1 MAGLAGV
8 VTSTAAHAAPGQ
20 ELDLKVLLIGQNGG
34 DPTTAAWQSELT
46 SEGVAYTLVL
56 AQGTPGSE
64 TVNLP
69 ALTDP
74 ANSSHGF
81 YDGVVVVPSVFDF
94 SSFDALLPVWQYE
107 STFNVRQIDAYVYPE
122 SALNGLNPVSSGDQ
136 SGTTPTLTTAG
147 QAAFPALNG
156 PVPLDTGTYGYPSQV
171 AAPAGDTVTPL
182 LDDASGNVLIAV
194 DQHANPDYTTDQSG
208 VSELSITFDYGAA
221 YTSWLLLGPSLIDWV
236 TGDAHLGLT
245 RNYVETNIDDTFTPD
260 NAWSVATHSNDYSDA
275 DSLRM
280 SAGDVTTAA
289 QWSQANGF
297 RMDQLFNGGGSVE
310 YQNGEL
316 GLGAPG
322 PDPVLAQFQAT
333 DPTTGQHY
341 SADFGWIS
349 HTYDTPYL
357 DVGCATQNYIEAELN
372 ENTNWA
378 GGAPGATPG
387 TGGLGLTE
395 STDTSAALGAENPQV
410 FVPGNH
416 SGLAN
421 LVPGTPATVDPPDL
435 DAENVGTGGTLAAG
449 SYQYAVTDQFN
460 GSDSPSVDQSQAY
473 VTAPITVSSGGSV
486 SLVWQAI
493 CHAANYLI
501 YREVAGSNSWSFI
514 GNYPTP
520 SSATLPDNSS
530 GNPASTTDVTG
541 GGQKELTF
549 VDSGSAG
556 TAQPS
561 GWTPPTQE
569 NANELPWEQNQYFVP
584 ALQAVGIT
592 TVGADASKPYPD
604 PPDTQFGIGAT
615 YSGAEYPAGTS
626 FVDGSSLVVPRH
638 PVNIFYNTSTEAQ
651 EVDEYNTLY
660 LPPSL
665 GGTCVPSDT
674 NTCLTAPATF
684 ADIVNSV
691 VSGMLQN
698 MLSNNPEPTY
708 VHQTNIMGT
717 PPPGPATSG
726 TPPNTPD
733 TTGDGL
739 LYSVLNPLLAEYHS
753 YFTAAAPYQQ
763 PTLGGIGAIESEQSA
778 WQAALS
784 SGDVTATQ
792 SGSTITVTNNGS
804 GAVAVPLT
812 APLGSS
818 IDSHEVGQ
826 QYGGSSSGWETVQP
840 GGALTVDT
848 AGSAPAITSGSTA
861 TAQTGSAF
869 SFTVQTNGLP
879 DPSLTETGPL
889 PTGVTFTDNG
899 DGTATLAGTPGA
911 GTGGSYPLTITADNQ
926 VGSPATQS
934 FTLVVN
940 QQPAITSATSVSDA
954 IGSPLDFRVTTSGYP
969 VAALSE
975 SGTLPTGVTFTD
987 NGNGTATLAGT
998 PGAGTG
1004 GSYPLTLTASNGV
1017 GTAASQSFTLSV
1029 DRSPVITSVAS
1040 TAFQVGHAGTFTVT
1054 TTGFPAPAL
1063 AESGPLPTGVSFT
1076 DNGNGTATL
1085 AGTPGSG
1092 TEGSYPITITASN
1105 GVSPAGTQSFHLVV
1119 GDQPAITSATSTTFA
1134 TGQAGTFTV
1143 TTTGVPTPAL
1153 SESGPLPSGVTFTDN
1168 GNGTATLAG
1177 TPGAGTGG
1185 SYPITITASNGVGTA
1200 ATQSF
1205 TLLVHQPPA
1214 FTSASSATF
1223 TVGSPGTFT
1232 VATSGNPAPTI
1243 TKRGS
1248 TPAGL
1253 TLVANGNG
1261 TDTLSG
1267 TATRAGTAILRLTA
1281 TNSDGTAT
1289 QTLTVTVVSG
1299 PTISAKSS
1307 QSVVVGHSIK
1317 DTIKTTGSPTPA
1329 ITESGTLPAGMT
1341 FTPNTGSSTEAKLS
1355 GRPQAGTEGT
1365 YVLTFT
1371 ATNTSGHASSSMTLT
1386 VKS

>member
-1 MAGLAGV
+1 VVVTAGLAGV
-8 VTSTAAHAAPGQ
+8 VTSTAAHAASGQ
-20 ELDLKVLLIGQNGG
+20 ELDLRVLLIGQNGG

-46 SEGVAYTLVL
+46 SEGVAYTLVT
-56 AQGTPGSE
+56 AQGSPNSE
-64 TVNLP
+64 TISLPNLI
-69 ALTDP
+69 DP
-74 ANSSHGF
+74 SDSNHGYF
-81 YDGVVVVPSVFDF
+81 DGVVVIPSVYDF

-107 STFNVRQIDAYVYPE
+107 SEFNVRQIDGYVYPN
-122 SALNGLNPVSSGDQ
+122 SALNGINPVSAGDL
-136 SGTTPTLTTAG
+136 SGTTPTLTAAG

-156 PVPLDTGTYGYPSQV
+156 PVPLDSGTYGYPSQV
-171 AAPAGDTVTPL
+171 DAPSGDTVTPL
-182 LDDASGNVLIAV
+182 LDDSDGNVLIAV
-194 DQHANPDYTTDQSG
+194 DQHSESDYTTDQLG
-208 VSELSITFDYGAA
+208 VSELSITFDYDADF
-221 YTSWLLLGPSLIDWV
+221 TSWLLLAPSLIDWL
-236 TGDAHLGLT
+236 TDGSHLGLS
-245 RNYVETNIDDTFTPD
+245 RNYIATDVDDTFTPD

-280 SAGDVTTAA
+280 SAGDVVNAA

-333 DPTTGQHY
+333 DRTTGQPY

-378 GGAPGATPG
+378 AGAPGATPG
-387 TGGLGLTE
+387 TGGLGLTS
-395 STDTSAALGAENPQV
+395 STDTADALGAENPQV

-416 SGLAN
+416 SGLAD

-449 SYQYAVTDQFN
+449 NYQYAVTDQFN
-460 GSDSPSVDQSQAY
+460 GSDSPSDDQSQAY
-473 VTAPITVSSGGSV
+473 VTDPITVSSGGSV

-501 YREVAGSNSWSFI
+501 YREVAGSNSWSLL

-520 SSATLPDNSS
+520 PSATLPDNSS
-530 GNPASTTDVTG
+530 GNPVSTTDVTG
-541 GGQKELTF
+541 GGEKELTF
-549 VDSGSAG
+549 VDSGIPG
-556 TAQPS
+556 TAQP
-561 GWTPPTQE
+561 GWTPPTEE
-569 NANELPWEQNQYFVP
+569 NANELPWEQNPYFVP

-592 TVGADASKPYPD
+592 TVGADASKAYPD

-638 PVNIFYNTSTEAQ
+638 PINIFYNTSTEAQ

-691 VSGMLQN
+691 DSGMLQN
-698 MLSNNPEPTY
+698 MLSNDPEPTY

-739 LYSVLNPLLAEYHS
+739 LYSVLNPLLAEYHTL
-753 YFTAAAPYQQ
+753 FTAAAPYQQ

-778 WQAALS
+778 WQVALS
-784 SGDVTATQ
+784 SGDVSATE
-792 SGSTITVTNNGS
+792 SGNTITVTNHGAS
-804 GAVAVPLT
+804 AVAVPIS

-818 IDSHEVGQ
+818 VGTQQVGQ

-840 GGALTVDT
+840 GGTLTVDT
-848 AGSAPAITSGSTA
+848 VGSAPAITSGSTA
-861 TAQTGSAF
+861 TAQTGSPF

-879 DPSLTETGPL
+879 DPSLTETGTL
-889 PTGVTFTDNG
+889 PSGVTFTDNG

-911 GTGGSYPLTITADNQ
+911 DTGGSYPITITAANQ

-940 QQPAITSATSVSDA
+940 QAPAITSADSASAPV
-954 IGSPLDFRVTTSGYP
+954 GSALDFEVTTS
-969 VAALSE
+969 
-975 SGTLPTGVTFTD
+975 
-987 NGNGTATLAGT
+987 
-998 PGAGTG
+998 
-1004 GSYPLTLTASNGV
+1004 
-1017 GTAASQSFTLSV
+1017 
-1029 DRSPVITSVAS
+1029 
-1040 TAFQVGHAGTFTVT
+1040 
-1054 TTGFPAPAL
+1054 GFPAPAL
-1063 AESGPLPTGVSFT
+1063 FESGPLPTGVSFT

-1092 TEGSYPITITASN
+1092 TDGSYPITLTATN
-1105 GVSPAGTQSFHLVV
+1105 EVSP
-1119 GDQPAITSATSTTFA
+1119 
-1134 TGQAGTFTV
+1134 
-1143 TTTGVPTPAL
+1143 
-1153 SESGPLPSGVTFTDN
+1153 
-1168 GNGTATLAG
+1168 
-1177 TPGAGTGG
+1177 PG
-1185 SYPITITASNGVGTA
+1185 
-1200 ATQSF
+1200 TQSF
-1205 TLLVHQPPA
+1205 TLVVGTQPPA

-1223 TVGSPGTFT
+1223 TVGQHGTFT
-1232 VATSGNPAPTI
+1232 VATSGSPPVTI
-1243 TKRGS
+1243 TKKGAV
-1248 TPAGL
+1248 PAGL

-1267 TATRAGTAILRLTA
+1267 TPTRARTSSLKLTA
-1281 TNSDGTAT
+1281 SNSAGKAT
-1289 QTLTVTVVSG
+1289 QTLSIAVVVG

-1307 QSVVVGHSIK
+1307 QSVIVGRSVR
-1317 DTIKTTGSPTPA
+1317 DTVRTTGTPTPA
-1329 ITESGTLPAGMT
+1329 ITESGTLPTGVT
-1341 FTPNTGSSTEAKLS
+1341 FTANTGSSTEAKLS
-1355 GRPQAGTEGT
+1355 GSPAAGTEGT
-1365 YVLTFT
+1365 YALTFT
-1371 ATNTSGHASSSMTLT
+1371 ATNSAGHASTSMTLT

>member
-1 MAGLAGV
+1 M
-8 VTSTAAHAAPGQ
+8 
-20 ELDLKVLLIGQNGG
+20 
-34 DPTTAAWQSELT
+34 
-46 SEGVAYTLVL
+46 
-56 AQGTPGSE
+56 
-64 TVNLP
+64 
-69 ALTDP
+69 
-74 ANSSHGF
+74 
-81 YDGVVVVPSVFDF
+81 
-94 SSFDALLPVWQYE
+94 
-107 STFNVRQIDAYVYPE
+107 
-122 SALNGLNPVSSGDQ
+122 
-136 SGTTPTLTTAG
+136 
-147 QAAFPALNG
+147 
-156 PVPLDTGTYGYPSQV
+156 
-171 AAPAGDTVTPL
+171 
-182 LDDASGNVLIAV
+182 AV

-208 VSELSITFDYGAA
+208 VSELSITFDYGAD

-245 RNYVETNIDDTFTPD
+245 RNYVETDIDDTFTPD

-333 DPTTGQHY
+333 DPTTGQPY

-357 DVGCATQNYIEAELN
+357 DVGCATENYIEAELN

-395 STDTSAALGAENPQV
+395 STDTSDALGAENPQV

-416 SGLAN
+416 SGLAD

-449 SYQYAVTDQFN
+449 SYEYAVTDQFN
-460 GSDSPSVDQSQAY
+460 GSDSPSIDQSQAY
-473 VTAPITVSSGGSV
+473 VTDPITVSSGGSV

-501 YREVAGSNSWSFI
+501 YREVAGSNSWSLL
-514 GNYPTP
+514 GTYPTP

-530 GNPASTTDVTG
+530 GNPASTSDVTG
-541 GGQKELTF
+541 GGEKELTF

-556 TAQPS
+556 TAQPA
-561 GWTPPTQE
+561 GWTPPTEE
-569 NANELPWEQNQYFVP
+569 NANELPWEQNPYFVP

-604 PPDTQFGIGAT
+604 PPDTQFGIGTT

-698 MLSNNPEPTY
+698 MLSNDPEPTY

-804 GAVAVPLT
+804 SAVAVPLS

-840 GGALTVDT
+840 GGTLTVDT
-848 AGSAPAITSGSTA
+848 VGSAPAITSSSTT

-879 DPSLTETGPL
+879 DPSLTETGTL

-911 GTGGSYPLTITADNQ
+911 GTGGSYAITITAANQ
-926 VGSPATQS
+926 VGSPASQS

-940 QQPAITSATSVSDA
+940 QQPAITSATSTNFA
-954 IGSPLDFRVTTSGYP
+954 TGHAGTFTVTTSGFP
-969 VAALSE
+969 APALAE

-998 PGAGTG
+998 PG
-1004 GSYPLTLTASNGV
+1004 
-1017 GTAASQSFTLSV
+1017 
-1029 DRSPVITSVAS
+1029 
-1040 TAFQVGHAGTFTVT
+1040 
-1054 TTGFPAPAL
+1054 
-1063 AESGPLPTGVSFT
+1063 
-1076 DNGNGTATL
+1076 
-1085 AGTPGSG
+1085 SG
-1092 TEGSYPITITASN
+1092 TEGSYPLTITASN

-1119 GDQPAITSATSTTFA
+1119 GDQPAITSATSTTFG

-1143 TTTGVPTPAL
+1143 TTSGVPVPAL
-1153 SESGPLPSGVTFTDN
+1153 SKSGGLPTGVSFTDN
-1168 GNGTATLAG
+1168 GNGTATLSG
-1177 TPGAGTGG
+1177 TPAAGTGG

-1205 TLLVHQPPA
+1205 TLVVRQPPA

-1243 TKRGS
+1243 KKKGA

-1267 TATRAGTAILRLTA
+1267 TPTRGGTSTLKLTA

-1289 QTLTVTVVSG
+1289 QTLSVAVVAG

-1307 QSVVVGHSIK
+1307 QSVVAGHSVK
-1317 DTIKTTGSPTPA
+1317 DTVKTTGSPTPA
-1329 ITESGTLPAGMT
+1329 ITESGSLPAGVT
-1341 FTPNTGSSTEAKLS
+1341 FTPNAGSSTEATLS
-1355 GRPQAGTEGT
+1355 GKPQAGTEGT

-1371 ATNTSGHASSSMTLT
+1371 ATNTSGHASTSMALT